1 MGVDYSMQNIVRQ
14 QIDNLYQQV
23 QNLHCNNITEIMK
36 TGATVD
42 KMLMQ
47 YRENVELLILQ
58 VHLEILNSREQR
70 ARAVAARVW
79 EMGGNISPLFEKMYL
94 DDLLNLGLL
103 EMAMLLIKPRFE
115 NLKENIRAF
124 QLEMIKFALMTGSIP
139 LLNKIITAAPAEPLY
154 QALGQFAETYTLKD
168 YEEHFKN
175 IQRIVAETFGKE
187 ICAYD
192 YNIYTDRGFTDLE
205 IVLYFSNYNLE
216 LKKYRTLLET
226 RIDGYFLTANAKRIY
241 NLSFNCLN
249 IKDHPPF

>member
-1 MGVDYSMQNIVRQ
+1 MAADYSLTNMLN
-14 QIDNLYQQV
+14 QQV
-23 QNLHCNNITEIMK
+23 HSLYRQVKNLHCNNTTEIMK

-42 KMLMQ
+42 KMLML

-79 EMGGNISPLFEKMYL
+79 ELGGNISAVFEKMYL
-94 DDLLNLGLL
+94 DDLINLGLL
-103 EMAMLLIKPRFE
+103 EMAMLLIKPHFE
-115 NLKENIRAF
+115 NINEDIRVF
-124 QLEMIKFALMTGSIP
+124 PLEMVKFALITGSIP
-139 LLNKIITAAPAEPLY
+139 LLRKIIAAAKDAPLFD
-154 QALGQFAETYTLKD
+154 ALNQFSDAYRLNN

-175 IQRIVAETFGKE
+175 IQKIVMETFGKE

-216 LKKYRTLLET
+216 LKKYQALLET
-226 RIDGYFLTANAKRIY
+226 RLEGYFLTANVKRIY
-241 NLSFNCLN
+241 NLSFVCRN
-249 IKDHPPF
+249 IKDHPLF